1 MKPEQRPTIKPEEKD
16 KGRDKES
23 KDQKA
28 KTRNQT
34 ALSIVLGLAVAGAGL
49 SYGVSR
55 MRERPPAPAQ
65 VMAPEPAPGAG
76 APGSGS
82 IGSGSI
88 DDPGA
93 QASAPEEPAFSDRAA
108 KVPSSGAGAGASPG
122 PAESGGTVG
131 APAAA
136 PEESAGAAAVS
147 GDGKGAASTVTIKM
161 DPLVA
166 NLDEGDQLRYLKI
179 SLQIEVVPEAQQRAQ
194 QSLPKARHDALM
206 YMSGLHLSD
215 TQGLLGKQRIHREL
229 QRRIADA
236 IGGGMKRIY
245 FDEFVVQ

>member
-1 MKPEQRPTIKPEEKD
+1 MKPDQRPTIKPEEKD

-34 ALSIVLGLAVAGAGL
+34 VLSIVLGLAVAGAGL

-55 MRERPPAPAQ
+55 MRARPPAPAQ

-82 IGSGSI
+82 I

-93 QASAPEEPAFSDRAA
+93 QAAAPEEPALSDRAA
-108 KVPSSGAGAGASPG
+108 KGPSSGAGAGASPG

-236 IGGGMKRIY
+236 IGGGVKRIY